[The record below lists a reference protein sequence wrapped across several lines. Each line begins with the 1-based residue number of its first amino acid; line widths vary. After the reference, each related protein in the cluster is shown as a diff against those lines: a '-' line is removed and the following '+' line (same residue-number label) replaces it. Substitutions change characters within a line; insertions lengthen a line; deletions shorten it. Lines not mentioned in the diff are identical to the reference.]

1 MGSIVVIN
9 IPLSK
14 LKDILLT
21 YIEEMR
27 QTERETHTHAQSQYT
42 YKFIPMLKNG
52 KEKEGLRVCGI
63 SGWRPF

>member
-1 MGSIVVIN
+1 MVIN

-21 YIEEMR
+21 YIKETNR
-27 QTERETHTHAQSQYT
+27 ERDTHTQSQYT
-42 YKFIPMLKNG
+42 YTFIPMLKNG
-52 KEKEGLRVCGI
+52 KEKEGLRVCRI